1 MLAFYIHFSDFFST
15 KKELQNII
23 KEDKKLH
30 EHGKL
35 SKLKYGYRLFIFKR
49 YRHAQKFKLIS
60 TLVHDLLTYLLPYKS
75 FQYDDN
81 LKYFFWE

>member
-15 KKELQNII
+15 KKELQNIM

-49 YRHAQKFKLIS
+49 YLHAQKFKLIS
-60 TLVHDLLTYLLPYKS
+60 TLVHDLLPYKS
-75 FQYDDN
+75 FEYDDN
-81 LKYFFWE
+81 MIYLLRINRL